1 MFGLRVVLA
10 DADPVS
16 RKNIR
21 EKLLSAGFSIV
32 GEMEEGRN
40 VLQTVFNIQ
49 PDLVILSTQLPDKDG
64 LELAKAI
71 DEHRMVPVILISEI
85 SGQDRLNE
93 ALRHWTFSYVLKPV
107 DDTNLFPAIE
117 VCLAAYRK
125 ICRLE
130 QENHKLKRTL
140 ESRKVLEKAKGL
152 LIQFKGMT
160 EQQAFR
166 HIQKVS
172 MDKCIPI
179 QKIAQQII
187 KSLEEKKLACR
198 PSNIVTVIDNVPQK
212 NMSDNIDNDVEKI
225 Q

>member
-16 RKNIR
+16 RKNIK
-21 EKLLSAGFSIV
+21 EKLHSAGFSIV
-32 GEMEEGRN
+32 GEMADGRN
-40 VLQTVFNIQ
+40 VLQTVSNIQ
-49 PDLVILSTQLPDKDG
+49 PDLVIISTQLPDKDG

-71 DEHRMVPVILISEI
+71 DEHRMIPVILISEI

-93 ALRHWTFSYVLKPV
+93 ALRYWTFSYVLKPV

-130 QENHKLKRTL
+130 QENHKLKKAL

-166 HIQKVS
+166 HMQKTS

-179 QKIAQQII
+179 QKVARQII
-187 KSLEEKKLACR
+187 RHLDEKTMECR
-198 PSNIVTVIDNVPQK
+198 PAGAVTVIDEIPQK
-212 NMSDNIDNDVEKI
+212 NTAKNVDNNIEKI